1 MICKSRSKNKIL
13 VSGRWFTIHKE
24 GEMKDK
30 GLLKDLDKGP
40 LDNSEKEMRVK
51 LKKGMVLL
59 QYTDPNTRTFV
70 LVSGT

>member
-1 MICKSRSKNKIL
+1 
-13 VSGRWFTIHKE
+13 
-24 GEMKDK
+24 MKDK